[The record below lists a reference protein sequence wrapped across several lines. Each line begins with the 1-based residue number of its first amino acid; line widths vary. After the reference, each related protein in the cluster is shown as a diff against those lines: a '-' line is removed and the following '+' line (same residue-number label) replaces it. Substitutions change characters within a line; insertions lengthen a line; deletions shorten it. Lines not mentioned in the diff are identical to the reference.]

1 MYSLRTAVLSS
12 TIAGGLLVSPAMAAD
27 PIKIGV
33 GGYYLFY
40 AIAGN
45 VGSQYGYVN
54 GTSTQY
60 KGLQFQQEGEIHF
73 TGQSKLD
80 NGTTVG
86 LAVEL
91 EGWNNA
97 VPAGGSARQIDEAY
111 MFAFGDWG
119 RIELGARDMA
129 SFRMYYGT
137 PSALPGW
144 GFVNANSS
152 FNWASGTMMNNP
164 SFQGVQNAALGH
176 QFQDAN
182 RISYFTP
189 RFMGLQI
196 GVGYAPKMNLA
207 PGPGLLAPGLGSG
220 PGNNTAGVCGY
231 NDATTASNCPTN
243 DNSWQDVF
251 DISANY
257 LNKFGEVVVALYGG
271 FLYGSFV
278 PGAQFNPTSVNLA
291 TGANLTSWK
300 QWAIGAELGYGGFTV
315 GGSIGYDNNGLG
327 GNYYTGVDNDSR
339 KYSAGVMYETGAWQ
353 MSFGWAGT
361 RNAAGN
367 GLPQLTAIAPGTQG
381 LTMPV
386 AGTNSAAFGTQ
397 YATGALT
404 FGSTSV
410 DKFELGVNYSLGTGI
425 KLAAGAIYWNAVGP
439 TNAVV
444 GQSWGILMG
453 MDLRF

>member
-1 MYSLRTAVLSS
+1 MNLLRNAFLCSTAVG
-12 TIAGGLLVSPAMAAD
+12 ALLATPAMAAD

-40 AIAGN
+40 AVAGHID
-45 VGSQYGYVN
+45 GQYGYAD
-54 GTSTQY
+54 GSSTQY

-91 EGWNNA
+91 EAWNNTVA
-97 VPAGGSARQIDEAY
+97 VGGSARQIDEAFL
-111 MFAFGDWG
+111 FAFGNWG

-144 GFVNANSS
+144 GFINANTS
-152 FNWASGTMMNNP
+152 FNWASGIMINNP

-182 RISYFTP
+182 RINYFTP
-189 RFMGLQI
+189 RYRGLQI
-196 GVGYAPKMNLA
+196 GIGYAPKMNLA
-207 PGPGLLAPGLGSG
+207 PGPALLAPGIGSG
-220 PGNNTAGVCGY
+220 PGNNTAGVCGF
-231 NDATTASNCPTN
+231 NDATAASNCPTN

-271 FLYGSFV
+271 FMYGSFI
-278 PGAQFNPTSVNLA
+278 PGYTSGVSVNPA

-300 QWAIGAELGYGGFTV
+300 QWAVGAQFGHGGWTL

-327 GNYYTGVDNDSR
+327 GNWYTGADNDSR
-339 KYSAGVMYETGAWQ
+339 KYSAGLMYETGAWQ

-367 GLPQLTAIAPGTQG
+367 GLPQLTAIASGTTQA

-386 AGTNSAAFGTQ
+386 GGTSSVAFSNQLAAGG
-397 YATGALT
+397 LT

>member
-1 MYSLRTAVLSS
+1 MLT
-12 TIAGGLLVSPAMAAD
+12 SPVMAAD

-40 AIAGN
+40 AVAGHID
-45 VGSQYGYVN
+45 SQYGYVD
-54 GTSTQY
+54 GSSTRY

-80 NGTTVG
+80 NGTTIGVV
-86 LAVEL
+86 VEL

-97 VPAGGSARQIDEAY
+97 VPAGGSPRQIDEAY
-111 MFAFGDWG
+111 MFAYGNWG
-119 RIELGARDMA
+119 RIEFGARDMA

-144 GFVNANSS
+144 GFINATSS
-152 FNWASGTMMNNP
+152 FHWASAAMMSNP

-182 RISYFTP
+182 RINYFTP

-207 PGPGLLAPGLGSG
+207 PGPGLLALGIGSG
-220 PGNNTAGVCGY
+220 PGDDTAGVCGY
-231 NDATTASNCPTN
+231 SGPTTASNCPTN
-243 DNSWQDVF
+243 DNSWQDVV
-251 DISANY
+251 DVSANY

-271 FLYGSFV
+271 FLYGSFI
-278 PGAQFNPTSVNLA
+278 PGFTSDVSVVRA

-300 QWAIGAELGYGGFTV
+300 QWAVGAELGYGGFTV
-315 GGSIGYDNNGLG
+315 GGSLGYDNNGLG
-327 GNYYTGVDNDSR
+327 RNWYTGVDNDSR
-339 KYSAGVMYETGAWQ
+339 KYTAGVMYETGAWQ

-367 GLPQLTAIAPGTQG
+367 GLPQLTAIAPGTQA
-381 LTMPV
+381 LTTPV
-386 AGTNSAAFGTQ
+386 GGTSATAFGNQ
-397 YATGALT
+397 LAAGGLT

-410 DKFELGVNYSLGTGI
+410 DKFELGANYSFGPGI

>member
-1 MYSLRTAVLSS
+1 MHSLRKVVLSS
-12 TIAGGLLVSPAMAAD
+12 TIAGGMLASPAMAAD

-33 GGYYLFY
+33 GGYYVFY
-40 AIAGN
+40 AIAGHI
-45 VGSQYGYVN
+45 GSQYGYVN

-86 LAVEL
+86 VSVEL

-97 VPAGGSARQIDEAY
+97 VPAGGSPRQIDEAY

-119 RIELGARDMA
+119 RIEFGARDMA

-144 GFVNANSS
+144 GFINANSS
-152 FNWASGTMMNNP
+152 FNWASAVMLNNP

-182 RISYFTP
+182 RINYFTP

-196 GVGYAPKMNLA
+196 GVGYAPKMNLS
-207 PGPGLLAPGLGSG
+207 PGPALLAPGLASG

-231 NDATTASNCPTN
+231 NDATSASNCPTN
-243 DNSWQDVF
+243 DNSWQDVL

-278 PGAQFNPTSVNLA
+278 PGLQFNATSVNLA

-300 QWAIGAELGYGGFTV
+300 QWAVGAELGYGGFTV

-339 KYSAGVMYETGAWQ
+339 KYSAGMMYETGAWQ

-367 GLPQLTAIAPGTQG
+367 GLPQLTAIAPGTQA

-386 AGTNSAAFGTQ
+386 AGSNSAAFGTQ

-410 DKFELGVNYSLGTGI
+410 DKLELGVNYSLGTGI

-439 TNAVV
+439 TNAVS

>member
-1 MYSLRTAVLSS
+1 MHSLKTAVLGS
-12 TIAGGLLVSPAMAAD
+12 TIVGGILAPPAMAAD
-27 PIKIGV
+27 PIRIGV

-40 AIAGN
+40 AVAGHID
-45 VGSQYGYVN
+45 SQYGYVN

-80 NGTTVG
+80 NGTTIGVV
-86 LAVEL
+86 VEL

-97 VPAGGSARQIDEAY
+97 MPMNGSARQIDEAFV
-111 MFAFGDWG
+111 FAFGNWG
-119 RIELGARDMA
+119 RIEFGSRDMA

-144 GFVNANSS
+144 GFVNANTL
-152 FNWASGTMMNNP
+152 FNWVSGAMFANP

-182 RISYFTP
+182 RINYFTP
-189 RFMGLQI
+189 RYMGLQVGI
-196 GVGYAPKMNLA
+196 GYAPKMNLV
-207 PGPGLLAPGLGSG
+207 PGPALLRPGIGSG
-220 PGNNTAGVCGY
+220 PGNTQASVCGF
-231 NDATTASNCPTN
+231 NDATSASNCPTN

-271 FLYGSFV
+271 FLYGSFI
-278 PGAQFNPTSVNLA
+278 PGFSSGISVNPA
-291 TGANLTSWK
+291 TGANLSSWK
-300 QWAIGAELGYGGFTV
+300 QWTVGAELGYHGFTV

-327 GNYYTGVDNDSR
+327 SNWYTGVDNDSR
-339 KYSAGVMYETGAWQ
+339 KFTAGMMYETGAWQ
-353 MSFGWAGT
+353 MSVGWGGT

-367 GLPQLTAIAPGTQG
+367 GLPQLTAITPGTQVRTTPFG
-381 LTMPV
+381 ATSAIAFGNQPV
-386 AGTNSAAFGTQ
+386 AGS
-397 YATGALT
+397 LT

-425 KLAAGAIYWNAVGP
+425 KLAGGAIYWNAVGP

-453 MDLRF
+453 MDIRF

>member
-1 MYSLRTAVLSS
+1 MHSLKTAVLGF
-12 TIAGGLLVSPAMAAD
+12 TIAGSISVPPAMAAD
-27 PIKIGV
+27 PIRIGV

-40 AIAGN
+40 AVAGHID
-45 VGSQYGYVN
+45 SQYGYVN

-86 LAVEL
+86 VVVEL

-97 VPAGGSARQIDEAY
+97 IAVNGSARQIDEAFV
-111 MFAFGDWG
+111 FAFGNWG
-119 RIELGARDMA
+119 RIEFGARDMA

-144 GFVNANSS
+144 GFVNANTL
-152 FNWASGTMMNNP
+152 FAWVSGAMLANP

-182 RISYFTP
+182 RINYFTP
-189 RFMGLQI
+189 RYMGLQV
-196 GVGYAPKMNLA
+196 GVGYAPKINLA
-207 PGPGLLAPGLGSG
+207 PGPALLRPGIGSG
-220 PGNNTAGVCGY
+220 PGNNTAGVCGF

-271 FLYGSFV
+271 FLYGSFI
-278 PGAQFNPTSVNLA
+278 PGFSSGISVNPA

-300 QWAIGAELGYGGFTV
+300 QWAVGAELGYRGFSV

-327 GNYYTGVDNDSR
+327 GNWYTGVDNDSR
-339 KYSAGVMYETGAWQ
+339 KFSAGMMYETGAWQ
-353 MSFGWAGT
+353 MSVGWGGT

-367 GLPQLTAIAPGTQG
+367 GLPQLTAIAPGTQAPTTPVG
-381 LTMPV
+381 ATSAVAFGNQPV
-386 AGTNSAAFGTQ
+386 AGS
-397 YATGALT
+397 LT

-425 KLAAGAIYWNAVGP
+425 KLAGGAIYWNAVGP

-453 MDLRF
+453 MDIRF

>member
-1 MYSLRTAVLSS
+1 MRVVLLGS
-12 TIAGGLLVSPAMAAD
+12 TVAGGLLAQPAMAAD

-33 GGYYLFY
+33 GGYYVFY
-40 AIAGN
+40 ALAGN
-45 VGSQYGYVN
+45 ISSQYGYVN

-60 KGLQFQQEGEIHF
+60 KGLMFQQEGEIHF
-73 TGQSKLD
+73 TGRSKLD

-86 LAVEL
+86 VVVEL
-91 EGWNNA
+91 EGWNRA
-97 VPAGGSARQIDEAY
+97 VATNGSPRQIDEAY
-111 MFAFGDWG
+111 LFAFGEWG
-119 RIELGARDMA
+119 RIEFGARDMA

-137 PSALPGW
+137 PSALPSW
-144 GFVNANSS
+144 GFVNANTS
-152 FNWASGTMMNNP
+152 FNWASGTMINNP
-164 SFQGVQNAALGH
+164 SYRGVQNAALGH

-182 RISYFTP
+182 RINYFTP

-207 PGPGLLAPGLGSG
+207 PGPSVLAPRLTSG
-220 PGNNTAGVCGY
+220 PRNNTAGVCGY
-231 NDATTASNCPTN
+231 NEATSASNCPTN
-243 DNSWQDVF
+243 DNSWQNVV

-278 PGAQFNPTSVNLA
+278 PALQFNSTGVNLA

-300 QWAIGAELGYGGFTV
+300 QWAIGTQFGYGGFTL

-339 KYSAGVMYETGAWQ
+339 KYTAGIMYETGAWA
-353 MSFGWAGT
+353 MSLGWGGT

-367 GLPQLTAIAPGTQG
+367 GLPQLTAIAQGTSQA

-386 AGTNSAAFGTQ
+386 AGNNALAFGNQ
-397 YATGALT
+397 YVNGSLT
-404 FGSTSV
+404 FGSTAV
-410 DKFELGVNYSLGTGI
+410 DKFEVGVNYSLGTGI
-425 KLAAGAIYWNAVGP
+425 KVALGGIYWNAVGP

-444 GQSWGILMG
+444 GESWAILMG

>member
-1 MYSLRTAVLSS
+1 MQRLRNFVLGS
-12 TIAGGLLVSPAMAAD
+12 IVVFGFPAAPASAAD

-33 GGYYLFY
+33 GGYYVFY
-40 AIAGN
+40 SVAGGI
-45 VGSQYGYVN
+45 GSQYGYVN
-54 GTSTQY
+54 GSSTQY
-60 KGLQFQQEGEIHF
+60 RGLQFQQEGEIHF
-73 TGQSKLD
+73 TGQSRLD

-86 LAVEL
+86 LAVEM
-91 EGWNNA
+91 EAWNNA

-119 RIELGARDMA
+119 RIEFGARDMA

-144 GFVNANSS
+144 GFINANSS
-152 FNWASGTMMNNP
+152 FNWASATMMNNP
-164 SFQGVQNAALGH
+164 AFQGGQNAALGH

-182 RISYFTP
+182 RVNYFTP
-189 RFMGLQI
+189 RIVGLQV

-207 PGPGLLAPGLGSG
+207 PGPALLAPGIGSG
-220 PGNNTAGVCGY
+220 PGNNTAGVCGF

-243 DNSWQDVF
+243 DSSWQDVV

-271 FLYGSFV
+271 FLYASFI
-278 PGAQFNPTSVNLA
+278 PGFQAAQVSVNRA

-300 QWAIGAELGYGGFTV
+300 QWAVGAEVGYGGFTL

-327 GNYYTGVDNDSR
+327 GNWYTGVDNDTR
-339 KYSAGVMYETGAWQ
+339 KYTAGLMYETGPWQ
-353 MSFGWAGT
+353 MSIGWAGS
-361 RNAAGN
+361 RNTAGN
-367 GLPQLTAIAPGTQG
+367 GLPQLTAIAPGTQAQT
-381 LTMPV
+381 LPV
-386 AGTNSAAFGTQ
+386 GATTAIAFGNQ
-397 YATGALT
+397 YAAGGLT

-410 DKFELGVNYSLGTGI
+410 DKFELGVNYSLGPGI

-444 GQSWGILMG
+444 GESWAVLMG